1 MTGLPLRVCE
11 LRKRDTSGAP
21 LGILAGGGS
30 LPVAI
35 AELAARRGRSVH
47 IVGIS
52 GEAERGIERFPH
64 TWIAWGEVGK
74 LLEALKTAGADEL
87 VIIGGVKRPDLKSVR
102 LDLGAIRNL
111 PLLISLTVGGDDSV
125 LKNVVRFFEAKGLK
139 VIGAHEAAPELV
151 APVGPLGS
159 HRPGDDVKRDIDRGL
174 KVTRALGLLDVGQAA
189 VVVRGHVLAV
199 EAAEGTD
206 RMLERASELRQWGER
221 ARGRR
226 EGALV
231 KASKPGQD
239 LRVDMPAI
247 GPRTV
252 ERAAAAGLAA
262 IALEAGR
269 VLVAERHEVERLAN
283 EAGIA
288 ILGVIVE

>member
-1 MTGLPLRVCE
+1 MASAKAT
-11 LRKRDTSGAP
+11 

-30 LPVAI
+30 FPIAI
-35 AELAARRGRSVH
+35 AELAGQHGRPVH

-52 GEAERGIERFPH
+52 GEAEPAIERFPH

-74 LLEALKTAGADEL
+74 LLEALKKAGADEL
-87 VIIGGVKRPDLKSVR
+87 VIIGGVRRPDLKSVR
-102 LDLGAIRNL
+102 LDMGAIRNL

-151 APVGPLGS
+151 VSLGAIGS
-159 HRPGDDVKRDIDRGL
+159 HRPAEDVGRDIARGL
-174 KVTRALGLLDVGQAA
+174 EVTKALGALDVGQAA

-206 RMLERASELRQWGER
+206 MMLERAAGVRQWGDR
-221 ARGRR
+221 GRGRR

-231 KASKPGQD
+231 KTSKPGQD
-239 LRVDMPAI
+239 LRVDMPVI

-269 VLVAERHEVERLAN
+269 VLVAERSKVERLADD
-283 EAGIA
+283 AGIA
-288 ILGVIVE
+288 IVGVAVE

>member
-1 MTGLPLRVCE
+1 MA
-11 LRKRDTSGAP
+11 SGGTHST
-21 LGILAGGGS
+21 LGILAGGGNF
-30 LPVAI
+30 PVTI
-35 AELAARRGRSVH
+35 AELAKRRGRSVH
-47 IVGIS
+47 IVGIQ
-52 GEAERGIERFPH
+52 GEADPAIERFPH

-74 LLEALKTAGADEL
+74 LLDALNRAGADEL

-102 LDLGAIRNL
+102 LDMGAIRNL
-111 PLLISLTVGGDDSV
+111 PLLISLTVGGDDTV
-125 LKNVVRFFEAKGLK
+125 LKNVVRFFEAKGLR
-139 VIGAHEAAPELV
+139 VIGAHDAAPELV
-151 APVGPLGS
+151 VPAGPVGNLVPS
-159 HRPGDDVKRDIDRGL
+159 EDARRDIARGIEVV
-174 KVTRALGLLDVGQAA
+174 KALGKLDVGQAA
-189 VVVRGHVLAV
+189 VVVREHVLAV

-231 KASKPGQD
+231 KTSKIGQD
-239 LRVDMPAI
+239 LRVDMPVI

-269 VLVAERHEVERLAN
+269 VLVADRAEVERLAQ
-283 EAGIA
+283 EAGLA
-288 ILGVIVE
+288 IFGVTVD

>member
-1 MTGLPLRVCE
+1 MASLAT
-11 LRKRDTSGAP
+11 
-21 LGILAGGGS
+21 LGILAGGGEFP
-30 LPVAI
+30 LAI
-35 AELAARRGRSVH
+35 AELAGQRGRPVH
-47 IVGIS
+47 IVGIK
-52 GEAERGIERFPH
+52 GEADSAIERFPH

-74 LLEALKTAGADEL
+74 LLEALKGAGAAEL

-102 LDLGAIRNL
+102 LDMGAIRNL

-139 VIGAHEAAPELV
+139 VVGAHEAAPELV
-151 APVGPLGS
+151 VPLGAIG
-159 HRPGDDVKRDIDRGL
+159 RLQPGDDVGRDIARGL
-174 KVTRALGLLDVGQAA
+174 EVTRALGRLDVGQAA

-206 RMLERASELRQWGER
+206 RMLERASELRQWGDR
-221 ARGRR
+221 RR

-239 LRVDMPAI
+239 LRVDMPVI

-252 ERAAAAGLAA
+252 ERAAAAGLGA
-262 IALEAGR
+262 IAIEAGR
-269 VLVAERHEVERLAN
+269 VLIAARSEVERLAD

-288 ILGVIVE
+288 VVGVAVE